1 MVEFFCVSCDFFWCL
16 IFGAKFETFFFN
28 PPNYVKIF
36 CPPEKNRELDC
47 KVTEKIN
54 RKSLIMMN
62 PLQNCVYL
70 VVIIHYGKK
79 EKKVF
84 VIIRRQTFP
93 MCQQHD

>member
-1 MVEFFCVSCDFFWCL
+1 
-16 IFGAKFETFFFN
+16 
-28 PPNYVKIF
+28 
-36 CPPEKNRELDC
+36 
-47 KVTEKIN
+47 
-54 RKSLIMMN
+54 MMN